1 MFKLEKVYYKYH
13 GEMGFA
19 LNGMSLSIPKGQW
32 VAVIGTNGS
41 GKSTFARQL
50 NGLLLP
56 LQGKVWVSGL
66 DTAQE
71 GNISLIRRY
80 VAFVMQNPD
89 NQIVAST
96 VEEDTAFGPENLGLP
111 SEEIRERVNEALVW
125 VGIGHLKNKSPH
137 LLSGGQKQRLAIA
150 GALAMHT
157 NCLVLDEPT
166 SMLDPQGR
174 REVLSTIARLHQ
186 EKKMNIVH
194 ITHSMEEAAC
204 AERIVVMSQG
214 QVVMDGTPE
223 EIFSQGEALAELG
236 LELPA
241 VTMLGNRLAEDG
253 WETLRNQ
260 LKTDGLVEKLCLL
273 K

>member
-13 GEMGFA
+13 GEDRFA
-19 LNGMSLSIPKGQW
+19 LNGISLSIPKGQW

-66 DTAQE
+66 ETAQE
-71 GNISLIRRY
+71 GNIPLIRRY
-80 VAFVMQNPD
+80 VALVMQNPD

-111 SEEIRERVNEALVW
+111 PEEIRERVNDALVW

-194 ITHSMEEAAC
+194 ITHNMEEAVC
-204 AERIVVMSQG
+204 ADRIIVMSQG
-214 QVVMDGTPE
+214 QIVMDGTPQ
-223 EIFSQGEALAELG
+223 EIFQRTEELRK
-236 LELPA
+236 LSIEIPP
-241 VTMLGNRLAEDG
+241 VTLLGNRLAADG
-253 WETLRNQ
+253 WETVRNC
-260 LKTDGLVEKLCLL
+260 LKIDELVEKLCLL